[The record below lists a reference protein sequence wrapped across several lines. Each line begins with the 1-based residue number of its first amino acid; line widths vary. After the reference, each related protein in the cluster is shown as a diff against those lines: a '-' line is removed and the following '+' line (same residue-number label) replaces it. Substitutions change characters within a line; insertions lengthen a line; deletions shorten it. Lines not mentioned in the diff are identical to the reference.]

1 MKITFI
7 AEFSE
12 EDGDGFEG
20 VMTYTRNEVENLT
33 EVSQFL
39 SDAIRGAG
47 FSYVEDVGFRCE
59 DGEEI
64 WGGLQWTVAKVKY

>member
-12 EDGDGFEG
+12 EDGDGFEA
-20 VMTYTRNEVENLT
+20 VMTYTRDEVENLT

-39 SDAIRGAG
+39 SDAIRGSG
-47 FSYVEDVGFRCE
+47 CSYVEDVGFRYE

-64 WGGLQWTVAKVKY
+64 WGGL

>member
-20 VMTYTRNEVENLT
+20 VMTYTRDEVENLT

-39 SDAIRGAG
+39 SDALRGAG
-47 FSYVEDVGFRCE
+47 FSYVEDVGFRYE

-64 WGGLQWTVAKVKY
+64 WGGF

>member
-20 VMTYTRNEVENLT
+20 VMTYTRDEVGNLT

-47 FSYVEDVGFRCE
+47 FPYVEDVGFRYE

-64 WGGLQWTVAKVKY
+64 WGGL

>member
-20 VMTYTRNEVENLT
+20 VMTYTRDEVENLT

-39 SDAIRGAG
+39 SDAIRCAG
-47 FSYVEDVGFRCE
+47 FSYVEDVGFRYE

-64 WGGLQWTVAKVKY
+64 WGGL

>member
-7 AEFSE
+7 AEFSR
-12 EDGDGFEG
+12 EDGDGFDG
-20 VMTYTRNEVENLT
+20 VMTYTRDEVEDLT
-33 EVSQFL
+33 GVSQFL

-47 FSYVEDVGFRCE
+47 FSYVEDVGFRYE

-64 WGGLQWTVAKVKY
+64 WGGF

>member
-20 VMTYTRNEVENLT
+20 VMTYTRDEVENLT

-47 FSYVEDVGFRCE
+47 FSYVEDVGFRYE
-59 DGEEI
+59 SGVEV
-64 WGGLQWTVAKVKY
+64 WGGF

>member
-7 AEFSE
+7 AELSE
-12 EDGDGFEG
+12 EDGDGYNG
-20 VMTYTRNEVENLT
+20 VMTYTREGVENLT

-47 FSYVEDVGFRCE
+47 FSYVEDVGFRYE

-64 WGGLQWTVAKVKY
+64 WGGF